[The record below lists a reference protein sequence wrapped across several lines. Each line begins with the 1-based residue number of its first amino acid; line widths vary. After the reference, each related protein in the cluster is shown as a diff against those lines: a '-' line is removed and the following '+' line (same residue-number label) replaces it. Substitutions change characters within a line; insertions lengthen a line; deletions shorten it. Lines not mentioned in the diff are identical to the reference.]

1 MNTVPKKTFRESWYT
16 PVKLLR
22 NIAYLSLTAFLAS
35 CGTNSLNLVDPSA
48 ATSSKYLLT
57 VSTRPGESAA
67 GLERQYQGKIT
78 SYRPEAGFA
87 VLGVNLAPDKSD
99 ARVLGLDANDAP
111 VTLPE
116 IRVTSNGPQLTPQ
129 VDDTWS
135 EGAGAWSGGAGAWSG
150 GWGDW
155 SNGVGSSLTPLENA
169 AVWAQIH
176 LPQAQK
182 LAPNAGAG
190 VIVAVIDTG
199 IDLNHPAFKGHLT
212 AGWDFLD
219 NDAIPQ
225 EGNTSGGKNAA
236 YGHGTEVAGIIL
248 EVAQK
253 ATIMPIRALN
263 QEGCG
268 DMNNVVKAIDWAV
281 SHGAKVINL
290 SLGAKT
296 DVASVN
302 AEMAYAVSQNV
313 VFVASAGNSGDTN
326 VSYPAAKA
334 ATGGWTDALIGVG
347 SVSTPTDL
355 RSSFSTYGP
364 KLNMVAAGE
373 KIYGP
378 YPNNQVANA
387 TGTSFAAPTVTGG
400 VALALGQGKTFT
412 AAGLAMMVWQT
423 ADPVA
428 DVQLG
433 RGRLNLESFVRKAMG
448 L

>member
-1 MNTVPKKTFRESWYT
+1 
-16 PVKLLR
+16 VKPLR
-22 NIAYLSLTAFLAS
+22 NLAYLSLTAFLAS
-35 CGTNSLNLVDPSA
+35 CGTNGLNPVDPSA
-48 ATSSKYLLT
+48 VTSSKYLLT
-57 VSTRPGESAA
+57 VSTRPGDSAA
-67 GLERQYQGKIT
+67 GLESRYQGKIT

-116 IRVTSNGPQLTPQ
+116 IRVTSGGPQLTPQ
-129 VDDTWS
+129 VDDTES

-155 SNGVGSSLTPLENA
+155 SNGLGSSLTPLENA

-182 LAPNAGAG
+182 LAPNAGSG
-190 VIVAVIDTG
+190 VVVAVIDTG
-199 IDLNHPAFKGHLT
+199 IDLNHPAFKGHLV
-212 AGWDFLD
+212 AGWDFVE
-219 NDAIPQ
+219 NDATPQ
-225 EGNTSGGKNAA
+225 EGYVTGGTNVAF
-236 YGHGTEVAGIIL
+236 GHGTSAAGIIL
-248 EVAQK
+248 EIAQK
-253 ATIMPIRALN
+253 ATIMPLRALN
-263 QEGCG
+263 QEGRG
-268 DMNNVVKAIDWAV
+268 DMNNVVKAIDWAI
-281 SHGAKVINL
+281 SHGAQVINL
-290 SLGAKT
+290 SLGAKV
-296 DVASVN
+296 DIASLN
-302 AEMAYAVSQNV
+302 TEMAYAVTRNV
-313 VFVASAGNSGDTN
+313 VFVASSGNSGDTN

-347 SVSTPTDL
+347 SVSTTTDL
-355 RSSFSTYGP
+355 KSSFSTYGP
-364 KLNMVAAGE
+364 KLNMVAPGE

-412 AAGLAMMVWQT
+412 AASLAMMVWQT
-423 ADPVA
+423 ADPLDA
-428 DVQLG
+428 QLG
-433 RGRLNLESFVRKAMG
+433 RGRLNLESFMKKAMG